1 MIFCWDFFFIW
12 IAHLHD
18 DHICKKSHRITQKH
32 QRISLWFEKLHI
44 NWVLPATFCWSCW
57 FVTDV
62 RPFSRS
68 FRDTQLRFHPKCRRI
83 GIAHVNRLSSFIFL
97 ENLSRFQRHKT
108 SIDVIVSMNSKKW
121 IGDIRC
127 SRIETGSN
135 PLGIKLLWFGYWE
148 TGLQMIHSL
157 GLQLLH
163 FFNLLGFLF
172 FDFYDII
179 QNLLCFF
186 CTITFNDSQKNQDNL
201 LIIAKVGR
209 PNLSKPSLLEARETH
224 GMASTMIL
232 NTTPLIHII

>member
-1 MIFCWDFFFIW
+1 MSILKLYLLYRELLYTRWRLIEIVLHLSFCPSNTKHISLEYLEENCEHD
-12 IAHLHD
+12 LHD
-18 DHICKKSHRITQKH
+18 DHICEKSHCITQKH
-32 QRISLWFEKLHI
+32 QRISLWFEKLDI

-108 SIDVIVSMNSKKW
+108 SIDVIVSMHSKKW

-127 SRIETGSN
+127 SRIKTGSN
-135 PLGIKLLWFGYWE
+135 PLSIKLLWFGYWE

-157 GLQLLH
+157 RLQLLH

-172 FDFYDII
+172 FNFYDII
-179 QNLLCFF
+179 QNLLRFF
-186 CTITFNDSQKNQDNL
+186 YIITFNGSQK
-201 LIIAKVGR
+201 IKTVYY
-209 PNLSKPSLLEARETH
+209 
-224 GMASTMIL
+224 
-232 NTTPLIHII
+232 